1 MKKKLDELKVVPKDV
16 NSPESQ
22 EFLRKLH
29 EELVILHAKFRE
41 DMKKYGV
48 IFDNELK

>member
-1 MKKKLDELKVVPKDV
+1 MKNKIDELKDVPKDV

-29 EELVILHAKFRE
+29 EELTSLNSRFRE
-41 DMKKYGV
+41 EMKKYGV
-48 IFDNELK
+48 IFNNEDK